1 MNKQEEIHGSV
12 FIDTSAW
19 IAEARTEDK
28 NHAAAEKLFKSIRN
42 ARSIITTDL
51 VFSETVT
58 LLRKKSSHKVAVEF
72 GEKLKQSN
80 LTTIVHICTDL
91 MDEGWLYFIR
101 YQDKAFSFVDCTSFV
116 VMKKYGIT
124 KALAF
129 DKNFEQAGFEILK

>member
-1 MNKQEEIHGSV
+1 MNKKGEIQGSV

-28 NHAAAEKLFKSIRN
+28 NHATAEKLFKSLQN
-42 ARSIITTDL
+42 VRSIITTDL

-58 LLRKKSSHKVAVEF
+58 LLKRKSSHRVAVEF

-80 LTTIVHICTDL
+80 LITMVHICNDL
-91 MDEGWLYFIR
+91 MDEGWLSFIR
-101 YQDKAFSFVDCTSFV
+101 YHDKAFSFVDCTSFV
-116 VMKKYGIT
+116 IMKKYGIT

-129 DKNFEQAGFEILK
+129 DRNFEQAGFEILD

>member
-1 MNKQEEIHGSV
+1 MNKEEIIESV

-28 NHAAAEKLFKSIRN
+28 NHTAAEKLFKSIQN

-58 LLRKKSSHKVAVEF
+58 LLKKKSSHRVAVEF

-80 LTTIVHICTDL
+80 LITMVHICKDL
-91 MDEGWLYFIR
+91 MDEGWLSFIR
-101 YQDKAFSFVDCTSFV
+101 YQDKAFSLVDCTSFV
-116 VMKKYGIT
+116 LMKKYGIK

-129 DKNFEQAGFEILK
+129 DRNFEQAGFEVLK